1 MARRRFSDISPL
13 TYQIAIQRQRLQR
26 HLADLPRRR
35 SFAAQRSAED
45 LPTRIYGHNSLIR
58 RRLGST
64 EQHLQEGKA
73 RSLAIAAPLVDGILI
88 RPGQTFSFW
97 RLVGNPTAARGF
109 QPGVVIQGDHAESG
123 IGGGM
128 CQFTNLLHWMALHS
142 ELTITEHHHHSGL
155 DLFPDFKRQ
164 IPYGTGTSIIYNFLD
179 YRVHNGTDRTHQFRV
194 AVDGEHLR
202 GQLRAERPGEL
213 KYHILEED
221 AYFYEAA
228 DDAGAAQVR
237 RHNVI
242 VRETRSRRTGDTIG
256 RERLLEN
263 DALVCY
269 DRELVRGTIL
279 AAKPGAA
286 GG

>member
-1 MARRRFSDISPL
+1 MARRLFSDISPL

-109 QPGVVIQGDHAESG
+109 QPGWS
-123 IGGGM
+123 
-128 CQFTNLLHWMALHS
+128 S
-142 ELTITEHHHHSGL
+142 
-155 DLFPDFKRQ
+155 R
-164 IPYGTGTSIIYNFLD
+164 GT
-179 YRVHNGTDRTHQFRV
+179 
-194 AVDGEHLR
+194 
-202 GQLRAERPGEL
+202 
-213 KYHILEED
+213 
-221 AYFYEAA
+221 
-228 DDAGAAQVR
+228 
-237 RHNVI
+237 
-242 VRETRSRRTGDTIG
+242 TRSR
-256 RERLLEN
+256 
-263 DALVCY
+263 AS
-269 DRELVRGTIL
+269 
-279 AAKPGAA
+279 AA
-286 GG
+286 GCASSPTCCTGWRCTPS